1 MKKALL
7 ASVGTLATVSAFSAF
22 AADLPSGK
30 DAPVYA
36 PPPTMWTGFYAGLNA
51 GYNFGTNANVFS
63 QNWGGPWTIPGIP
76 TGILPGTAP
85 IAMDV
90 AASNTQSGFIGGGQ
104 IGYNYQY
111 GSNILLGVEADI
123 QGTGIRGSSLGGGA
137 AAARQTTNL
146 GIFNITSQSNV
157 VGSSIIQG
165 GIDWL
170 GTVRGRIGYLW
181 TPTLLVYGTGGFAYG
196 GVYANVVQ
204 TAYENVSTGAGAF
217 SQTNTWVGGGRQN
230 QLLTGWT
237 AGGGAE
243 WMFMPNWSLKAE
255 ALYWDLG
262 RMNVQ
267 TASYG
272 VSGNAGAVANTVG
285 WGRSSVSYQGVQ
297 AKVGVNYH
305 FNWGAAPVVAA
316 Y

>member
-1 MKKALL
+1 
-7 ASVGTLATVSAFSAF
+7 
-22 AADLPSGK
+22 
-30 DAPVYA
+30 
-36 PPPTMWTGFYAGLNA
+36 
-51 GYNFGTNANVFS
+51 
-63 QNWGGPWTIPGIP
+63 
-76 TGILPGTAP
+76 
-85 IAMDV
+85 
-90 AASNTQSGFIGGGQ
+90 
-104 IGYNYQY
+104 
-111 GSNILLGVEADI
+111 
-123 QGTGIRGSSLGGGA
+123 
-137 AAARQTTNL
+137 
-146 GIFNITSQSNV
+146 
-157 VGSSIIQG
+157 
-165 GIDWL
+165 
-170 GTVRGRIGYLW
+170 VRGRIGYLW

-196 GVYANVVQ
+196 NAYANVVQ
-204 TAYENVSTGAGAF
+204 TAYENVAGANGYL
-217 SQTNTWVGGGRQN
+217 QTNTWVGGGRQN

-272 VSGNAGAVANTVG
+272 VSGNANTVANTVG

-305 FNWGAAPVVAA
+305 FNWGAAPIVAK

>member
-1 MKKALL
+1 MKKLLL
-7 ASVGTLATVSAFSAF
+7 ASVATLAAVSAFSAF
-22 AADLPSGK
+22 AADLPSRK
-30 DAPVYA
+30 AAPVYA
-36 PPPTMWTGFYAGLNA
+36 PPPPMWTGFYAGLNA
-51 GYNFGTNANVFS
+51 GYNFGTNSNAYS
-63 QNWGGPWTIPGIP
+63 QNWGTNWVEAGVVA
-76 TGILPGTAP
+76 LPGTAP
-85 IAMDV
+85 IAMD
-90 AASNTQSGFIGGGQ
+90 AFASNTQSGFIGGGQ

-111 GSNILLGVEADI
+111 GSNILLGIETDI
-123 QGTGIRGSSLGGGA
+123 QGTGIRGTARGGGA
-137 AAARQTTNL
+137 ATGVGEPDATTRAVGQT
-146 GIFNITSQSNV
+146 G
-157 VGSSIIQG
+157 IQG
-165 GIDWL
+165 GVDWL

-204 TAYENVSTGAGAF
+204 SAYENTYDTNGDYAL
-217 SQTNTWVGGGRQN
+217 TNTWVGGGRQN

-255 ALYWDLG
+255 AVYWDLG

-267 TASYG
+267 TATFG
-272 VSGNAGAVANTVG
+272 VSGNASVLANNLG

-305 FNWGAAPVVAA
+305 FNWGAAPVVAK